1 MIHCNTK
8 EIVIWLKKNDVF
20 VVYRGLRDTGEVFEE
35 IGIKMEMPSF
45 TQKGA
50 QQLSTHDSNISSV
63 VAKVN
68 VITAYV
74 VFISVK

>member
-8 EIVIWLKKNDVF
+8 EIVIWLKENDVF

-45 TQKGA
+45 TQKV
-50 QQLSTHDSNISSV
+50 STHDSNISSV